1 MKKNGLVLEKN
12 TLPPAKCQQLS
23 KQRHCRPP
31 TRHIQIFNELR
42 GKLQDIL
49 MAVKAIVGARKKG
62 RGGTAGA
69 DEIGGE

>member
-1 MKKNGLVLEKN
+1 LVLEKN
-12 TLPPAKCQQLS
+12 TLPPAPAKCQQLS
-23 KQRHCRPP
+23 RQLAQKSWHCRPP

-62 RGGTAGA
+62 
-69 DEIGGE
+69 